1 MSTRIR
7 DNSSFFRL
15 MLSTHLAQQKA
26 LLDTI
31 SEKQTNLISELLFN
45 LLFVLPLKEKEQK
58 ALRRKQYLKDLSK
71 IKRSFKYRKSKI
83 KVYKTQL
90 VKLLDTYKT
99 QLMDMTRD

>member
-1 MSTRIR
+1 
-7 DNSSFFRL
+7 